1 MAEGHAKLSLRHEVT
16 VYDALAAIKLYE
28 ENMAL
33 HSGYSPILQYDAQ
46 LEASEV
52 SQFYCQQCTYVNEW
66 GTYYQCYACFV
77 NECHIHEMKD
87 FESNVS
93 LGSSFQHYETILRL
107 AWGLFFNILVMA
119 QLFDVTVKM

>member
-1 MAEGHAKLSLRHEVT
+1 MKASMKHLFPFRTIMAEGHAKLSLRHEVT

-52 SQFYCQQCTYVNEW
+52 SQFYCQQCTYVNE
-66 GTYYQCYACFV
+66 
-77 NECHIHEMKD
+77 
-87 FESNVS
+87 
-93 LGSSFQHYETILRL
+93 
-107 AWGLFFNILVMA
+107 
-119 QLFDVTVKM
+119 